1 MRANKKKKKKFGL
14 KVFEKFNKN
23 LNENRKTYKP
33 LALQLSSGLILKKY
47 ITMKYRDISVID
59 INDLLN

>member
-1 MRANKKKKKKFGL
+1 MRANKKKKKKKKFGL

-33 LALQLSSGLILKKY
+33 LALQLSSGLIAPKEKKMNLKIIY
-47 ITMKYRDISVID
+47 
-59 INDLLN
+59 